1 MLSMSLT
8 RADFEHAL
16 VTTAPN
22 PSTVYGYHHGKINYI
37 FNITCINKYRPYTK
51 PKSRLGTS

>member
-8 RADFEHAL
+8 RADFEHTL

-22 PSTVYGYHHGKINYI
+22 PSTVYGYHHGKIKYL
-37 FNITCINKYRPYTK
+37 FNTIHINEYRPYSK

>member
-22 PSTVYGYHHGKINYI
+22 PSMVYGYHHGKITI
-37 FNITCINKYRPYTK
+37 SLI
-51 PKSRLGTS
+51 